1 MFTASFRTARCIS
14 TTAGLGYLEVS
25 LGCPCKYSRWQ
36 TANVHTDRFSEG
48 KNGPIPLLTNTR
60 LRLHDD
66 VPLNESSWTMR
77 PLDGVICDR
86 CVSTLKL
93 IQAVDNY
100 NGQFVY
106 TQ

>member
-1 MFTASFRTARCIS
+1 MFTSFIGTARCIS

-25 LGCPCKYSRWQ
+25 LGCPRKYTRGQ
-36 TANVHTDRFSEG
+36 TANVRTDRFSEG

-66 VPLNESSWTMR
+66 VPLNESSWTKR
-77 PLDGVICDR
+77 PLDDVLYDR
-86 CVSTLKL
+86 CVSTLNL
-93 IQAVDNY
+93 TQAVDNY